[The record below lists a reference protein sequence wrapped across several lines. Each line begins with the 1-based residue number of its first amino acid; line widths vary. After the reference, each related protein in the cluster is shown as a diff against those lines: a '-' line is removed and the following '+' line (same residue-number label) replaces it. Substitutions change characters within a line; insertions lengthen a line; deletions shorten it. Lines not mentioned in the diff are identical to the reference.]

1 MVLEPTFY
9 CTSKFNTYDVLEM
22 PGSGRPVDKENQ
34 KKKKKGEKGELKKRE
49 EKTRR
54 EEKTGEISARIG
66 ITTVALSSDRMRV
79 NNSCTNYKFI
89 IHSKTILLL

>member
-9 CTSKFNTYDVLEM
+9 YTSKFNTYDVLEM
-22 PGSGRPVDKENQ
+22 PGSGWPVDKENQ
-34 KKKKKGEKGELKKRE
+34 KKKGEKGEFKKRE